1 MTEQYPNLSDLQSRP
16 LRYWNIDGL
25 PELMMGLVWIL
36 WGGAFLLGES
46 LPKGGAHN
54 FYWMLV
60 PAILCLSGV
69 ASNWAVKRLKQRITY
84 PRTGF
89 VEMKPPSRAAR
100 LAAAAVAVV
109 CAMAL
114 AALVVRARAN
124 EVQTMISPIVGV
136 LVSLAFLVASVRL
149 KAPHYLALAGVS
161 LALGLAFG
169 AFQLGWESLNYL
181 FIALGAACAAT
192 GALRLAL
199 FLKRHPAGAA
209 E

>member
-1 MTEQYPNLSDLQSRP
+1 MTGQYPNLSDLQSRP

-36 WGGAFLLGES
+36 WGGSFILGES
-46 LPKGGAHN
+46 LPKGTARN
-54 FYWMLV
+54 VFWMFI

-69 ASNWAVKRLKQRITY
+69 ASNWAVKRLKERITY
-84 PRTGF
+84 PRAGF
-89 VEMKPPSRAAR
+89 IEMKQPGGALR
-100 LAAAAVAVV
+100 LATAAVAMVS
-109 CAMAL
+109 AAAL
-114 AALVVRARAN
+114 AALVVRARAAGI
-124 EVQTMISPIVGV
+124 QTMISPIFGV
-136 LVSLAFLVASVRL
+136 LVSLAFLVASVRM
-149 KAPHYLALAGVS
+149 KAPHYLALAGLS

-181 FIALGAACAAT
+181 FLALGAVCSLA
-192 GALRLAL
+192 GAIRLAL